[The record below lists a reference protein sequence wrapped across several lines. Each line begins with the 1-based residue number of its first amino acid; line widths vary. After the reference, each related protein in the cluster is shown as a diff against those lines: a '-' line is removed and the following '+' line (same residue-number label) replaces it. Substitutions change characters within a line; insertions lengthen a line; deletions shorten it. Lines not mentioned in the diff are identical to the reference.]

1 MVNFFRFIRNCIFF
15 STFGLHSEAAQA
27 QYKSLNINK
36 CGGLVL
42 RNPQMTV
49 NIKDLYGNK
58 VKNSRKQILAGIFN
72 KMHSI

>member
-1 MVNFFRFIRNCIFF
+1 MLNFFPFIRNCIFF
-15 STFGLHSEAAQA
+15 LTFGLHSEAAQP
-27 QYKSLNINK
+27 QYKSLIVNR

-58 VKNSRKQILAGIFN
+58 VKNSKR
-72 KMHSI
+72 

>member
-1 MVNFFRFIRNCIFF
+1 MLNFFPFIRNCIYFL
-15 STFGLHSEAAQA
+15 TFGLHSEAAQA
-27 QYKSLNINK
+27 QYKSLIINR

-58 VKNSRKQILAGIFN
+58 VKNTRWDFQ
-72 KMHSI
+72 